1 MSLRTRRFAR
11 HTLPALCLLSTAFAA
26 GCGETEAPAGD
37 EHLHGD
43 EEGAAFEAAFLEKD
57 DAKADSNNCSGVRL
71 PDQGDFGGR
80 VALTFDDGP
89 NAHTSRVIATL
100 RARGIPAAFFMK
112 GSNTEGASRQAVVA
126 DLGQDPLFIV
136 ANHSWSHADLSK
148 QTIER
153 VGTEI
158 DRTNSSLADAT
169 GEPTQYFRFPYGAA
183 TCASADLVRARGMT
197 ITGWHVDSADWCF
210 AAGGGTRC
218 NASTFRHVPDG
229 YRDDMVGYV
238 LSQVRSYNGGIVLF
252 HDVHGST
259 ADALPQVLDALIAA
273 GYTFTSLD
281 DAEAFPRLNGET
293 PAPQPFVGTA
303 CTTDDQCNF
312 ASGEAEGLCHFAGY
326 CVLAC
331 AGACPDRDGHAP
343 TFCIADEFQRVAD
356 GPGGICVPQ
365 ASDLNG
371 DCADL
376 PGTLDLT
383 VDRFVGMSGASVRQA
398 RACVPV
404 ESEPVPAE

>member
-1 MSLRTRRFAR
+1 MSSRSSRFVRAAIA
-11 HTLPALCLLSTAFAA
+11 ALCIVTAAGA
-26 GCGETEAPAGD
+26 TGCGESETPAGD
-37 EHLHGD
+37 EHLQG
-43 EEGAAFEAAFLEKD
+43 EAEKSAFENAFVEKD
-57 DAKADSNNCSGVRL
+57 DDKADSNNCSGVRL
-71 PDQGDFGGR
+71 PDQGDFGGKI
-80 VALTFDDGP
+80 ALTFDDGP
-89 NAHTSRVIATL
+89 NPTSTNRVIATL
-100 RARGIPAAFFMK
+100 RSRGIPAAFFMQ
-112 GSNTEGASRQAVVA
+112 GSNTEGPTRQALIA
-126 DLGQDPLFIV
+126 DLAQDPLFIV

-148 QTIER
+148 QTLAR
-153 VGTEI
+153 VSTEI

-169 GEPTQYFRFPYGAA
+169 GEAPHFFRFPYGAA
-183 TCASADLVRARGMT
+183 TCAGAAAVRERGMA

-218 NASTFRHVPDG
+218 RASTFQYVPDR
-229 YRDDMVGYV
+229 YREDMVGYV

-259 ADALPQVLDALIAA
+259 ADALPAVLDALIAA
-273 GYTFTSLD
+273 GYTFTNID
-281 DAEAFPRLNGET
+281 DADTFPRLNGVE
-293 PAPQPFVGTA
+293 PAPKPFVGTA

-312 ASGEAEGLCHFAGY
+312 ASGEAEGLCHYAGF

-343 TFCIADEFQRVAD
+343 TFCIADEAQRVPD

-365 ASDLNG
+365 ANALNG
-371 DCADL
+371 NCADL
-376 PGTLDLT
+376 PSTLDLT

-404 ESEPVPAE
+404 DSESL